1 MLFCLKRIKMTRP
14 RVARTLLR
22 RLRLPP
28 LRLLGAP
35 RRDEADCGSDFEGA
49 GCFLDCIELDG
60 PIHLFSTNLAP
71 RSVLC
76 RDLLLLTCSRY
87 AQSSIDSAFVP
98 VLFCHCSPPTLAFS
112 QLHELV
118 RGFIHSRGMFSNPF
132 LFVIEAESVA
142 MSLHLPAPTL
152 SLCLSR
158 YTHICIARTR
168 FTQRL
173 HLNALCNLCGF
184 FSPSAVLFHTPHVR
198 FFPPLLFTI

>member
-1 MLFCLKRIKMTRP
+1 MTRP
-14 RVARTLLR
+14 QVARTLLR

-35 RRDEADCGSDFEGA
+35 RGDEADCGSDFEGA
-49 GCFLDCIELDG
+49 GSFLDWIELDG

-76 RDLLLLTCSRY
+76 HDLLLLTCSRY
-87 AQSSIDSAFVP
+87 AQSSVDLAFVP
-98 VLFCHCSPPTLAFS
+98 VLFRHCSPPTPPLLLSFNCMS
-112 QLHELV
+112 L
-118 RGFIHSRGMFSNPF
+118 FIHSRGMFSNPF

-152 SLCLSR
+152 SFCLSR

-168 FTQRL
+168 FIQRL

-184 FSPSAVLFHTPHVR
+184 FSLSAVLFHTPHVR